1 MKLILQVSKTVK
13 EPLLNLIVPLKLI
26 TLAKLQKVTN
36 ILEFP
41 GQFSGE
47 LFVEIQL

>member
-36 ILEFP
+36 FPEFS

-47 LFVEIQL
+47 LFVQIQL